1 MKFEKTEITYLGHEV
16 TPSSESLDWGGFFS
30 ILTPKISAVAAVI
43 VVVEAITGLDF
54 DTLGVVGLDL
64 GIGIIKGESSE
75 RSNTSNEESTKV
87 WFNAIAGLIWML
99 PPSL

>member
-30 ILTPKISAVAAVI
+30 ILTPKFSAVV
-43 VVVEAITGLDF
+43 VVVEAITGLYF
-54 DTLGVVGLDL
+54 DTLGVVGLDF

-99 PPSL
+99 LPSL